1 MYAWYLLQSCL
12 CEITLPKKQISP
24 NILPGSASIGSG
36 PPVKK
41 RMPSAAW
48 SLLALP
54 REELELA
61 RLLGT
66 WCWSPRTADLM
77 PSQSLHL
84 FGVIAIAYI
93 YNIYSIINQ
102 YLHYLFKCSTHSF
115 AEGCHSDVPWWIHS
129 CYYHASSQ
137 AKATSQSEAGPKG

>member
-1 MYAWYLLQSCL
+1 LSRIKSFWWRCARPWPLMYAWYLLQSCL
-12 CEITLPKKQISP
+12 CEITLPKKQISL

-93 YNIYSIINQ
+93 YNIFYYKPIST
-102 YLHYLFKCSTHSF
+102 LF
-115 AEGCHSDVPWWIHS
+115 I
-129 CYYHASSQ
+129 
-137 AKATSQSEAGPKG
+137 